1 MAFLN
6 SLISVFYQVGISQ
19 PDGLWENLILNVFN
33 WGFLSNYGWRVL
45 VFTLILKLLLSP
57 IDIFQRVKTRKSSK
71 VMAKIGPAVEKLE
84 KQYANDQRM
93 LMMKKNELMK
103 EMGAGMNPIMSCLPM
118 ILTLTIFMTLF
129 AGLRT
134 IGAYKN
140 AQQYADFYSEYQNVV
155 QCVQNDNFVTLE
167 KNGNPDE
174 NRINE
179 FKSSYVIGMGN
190 YVSSLEDGDAL
201 KTAYGDLEQN
211 DKQDYQTVK
220 AFYNDY
226 WSDKISLGEKT
237 DADKNTSVDTLASY
251 VGSSSVNAMYDNAV
265 ESFLWIKNIW
275 APDVPWVSSANS
287 YSSFKTNV
295 QYAGDGC
302 SCACGCGGQHAYTDK
317 YEFNDAFVFE
327 NEEAEKTERD
337 KMVKEETYNLVM
349 RDVLKTKTDD
359 ANGYL
364 VLPILSIALA
374 FITQFL
380 TQQQQKK
387 SGMSLDGQN
396 GMTMKMMMWT
406 MPVLIGFFSLQY
418 TAAFSLYMVVGYI
431 VSLITTLVLTL
442 IFKVADDKEN
452 NDEIVRKYGRPNF
465 NK

>member
-6 SLISVFYQVGISQ
+6 SLISAFYQVGISE
-19 PDGLWENLILNVFN
+19 PEGLWENLILNVFN
-33 WGFLSNYGWRVL
+33 WGFLENYGWRVL

-57 IDIFQRVKTRKSSK
+57 IDIIQRVKTRKSSK
-71 VMAKIGPAVEKLE
+71 VMAKIAPAVEKLE

-103 EMGAGMNPIMSCLPM
+103 QMGAGMNPLMSCLPM
-118 ILTLTIFMTLF
+118 ILTLVIFMTLF
-129 AGLRT
+129 TGLRT

-140 AQQYADFYSEYQNVV
+140 AQQYAEFYSEYQNVV
-155 QCVQNDNFVTLE
+155 QCVVNDNYDTLAQD
-167 KNGNPDE
+167 GNPDADT
-174 NRINE
+174 IDA
-179 FKSSYVIGMGN
+179 FKVSFVNGMNN
-190 YVSSLEDGDAL
+190 YVASLEDGDGL
-201 KTAYGDLEQN
+201 KTAYAQASDAV
-211 DKQDYQTVK
+211 KQDYDGLK
-220 AFYNDY
+220 AFYEGY
-226 WSDKISLGEKT
+226 WSSRIQIGEKT
-237 DADKNTSVDTLASY
+237 NDDKEVSVSTMASY
-251 VGSSSVNAMYDNAV
+251 VGSSAVNAKYDEVV

-287 YSSFKTNV
+287 YTSFTTNV

-302 SCACGCGGQHAYTDK
+302 NCACGCTGGHAYTDK
-317 YEFNDAFVFE
+317 YTF
-327 NEEAEKTERD
+327 NEELGLSETEEASAREN
-337 KMVKEETYNLVM
+337 MIKEETYNLVM
-349 RDVLKTKTDD
+349 RDVLATKSDD

-374 FITQFL
+374 FLTQFL

-406 MPVLIGFFSLQY
+406 MPILIGFFSLQY
-418 TAAFSLYMVVGYI
+418 TASFSLYMVVGYI
-431 VSLITTLVLTL
+431 VSLITTLVLSL
-442 IFKVADDKEN
+442 IFKAVDDKDN
-452 NDEIVRKYGRPNF
+452 NDEIIHKYGRPNF

>member
-6 SLISVFYQVGISQ
+6 SLVSAFYQIGISA

-33 WGFLSNYGWRVL
+33 WGFLENYGLRVL

-57 IDIFQRVKTRKSSK
+57 IDIIQRVKTRKSSK

-103 EMGAGMNPIMSCLPM
+103 QMGAGMNPLMSCLPM
-118 ILTLTIFMTLF
+118 ILTLVIFMTLF
-129 AGLRT
+129 TGLRT

-140 AQQYADFYSEYQNVV
+140 AQQYAEFYSEYQNVV
-155 QCVQNDNFVTLE
+155 QCVVNDNYNTLA
-167 KNGNPDE
+167 KDANPDE
-174 NRINE
+174 DTIDAY
-179 FKSSYVIGMGN
+179 KSN
-190 YVSSLEDGDAL
+190 YVNGMSNYVASLEDSNEL
-201 KTAYGDLEQN
+201 KTAYAQASDTI
-211 DKQDYQTVK
+211 KSDYDGVK
-220 AFYNDY
+220 AFYEGY
-226 WSDKISLGEKT
+226 WQDQISIGGKT
-237 DADKNTSVDTLASY
+237 DADKNASIETLASY
-251 VGSSSVNAMYDNAV
+251 VGSSAVNAKYDDVV

-287 YSSFKTNV
+287 YTSFTTNV
-295 QYAGDGC
+295 QYSGDGG
-302 SCACGCGGQHAYTDK
+302 SCACGCAGGHKYTDK
-317 YEFNDAFVFE
+317 YKFNDE
-327 NEEAEKTERD
+327 LGLSETEEASAREN
-337 KMVKEETYNLVM
+337 MIKEETYNLVM
-349 RDVLKTKTDD
+349 RDVLATKSNDN
-359 ANGYL
+359 NGYL

-374 FITQFL
+374 FLTQFL

-406 MPVLIGFFSLQY
+406 MPILIGFFSLQY
-418 TAAFSLYMVVGYI
+418 TASFSLYMVVGYI
-431 VSLITTLVLTL
+431 VSLITTLVLSL
-442 IFKVADDKEN
+442 IFKIVDDKDN
-452 NDEIVRKYGRPNF
+452 NEELIHKYGRPNF

>member
-1 MAFLN
+1 M
-6 SLISVFYQVGISQ
+6 
-19 PDGLWENLILNVFN
+19 
-33 WGFLSNYGWRVL
+33 
-45 VFTLILKLLLSP
+45 
-57 IDIFQRVKTRKSSK
+57 
-71 VMAKIGPAVEKLE
+71 
-84 KQYANDQRM
+84 
-93 LMMKKNELMK
+93 
-103 EMGAGMNPIMSCLPM
+103 
-118 ILTLTIFMTLF
+118 
-129 AGLRT
+129 
-134 IGAYKN
+134 
-140 AQQYADFYSEYQNVV
+140 
-155 QCVQNDNFVTLE
+155 
-167 KNGNPDE
+167 
-174 NRINE
+174 
-179 FKSSYVIGMGN
+179 
-190 YVSSLEDGDAL
+190 
-201 KTAYGDLEQN
+201 
-211 DKQDYQTVK
+211 
-220 AFYNDY
+220 
-226 WSDKISLGEKT
+226 
-237 DADKNTSVDTLASY
+237 
-251 VGSSSVNAMYDNAV
+251 
-265 ESFLWIKNIW
+265 
-275 APDVPWVSSANS
+275 SSANS

-374 FITQFL
+374 FLTQFL

-431 VSLITTLVLTL
+431 V
-442 IFKVADDKEN
+442 
-452 NDEIVRKYGRPNF
+452 
-465 NK
+465 

>member
-6 SLISVFYQVGISQ
+6 SLVSAFYQIGISA

-45 VFTLILKLLLSP
+45 VFTLVLKLLLSP
-57 IDIFQRVKTRKSSK
+57 IDIIQRVKTRKSSK

-103 EMGAGMNPIMSCLPM
+103 QMGAGMNPIMSCLPM
-118 ILTLTIFMTLF
+118 ILTLVIFMTLF
-129 AGLRT
+129 TGLRN

-140 AQQYADFYSEYQNVV
+140 AQQYADFYSEYMNVV
-155 QCVQNDNFVTLE
+155 QCVQNDDYATLA
-167 KNGNPDE
+167 KDGNPDQD
-174 NRINE
+174 RIDAY
-179 FKSSYVIGMGN
+179 KSN
-190 YVSSLEDGDAL
+190 YVAGMSNYVASLEDADEL
-201 KTAYGDLEQN
+201 KTAYASLDESE
-211 DKQDYQTVK
+211 KQDYNELK
-220 AFYNDY
+220 GFYEDY
-226 WSDKISLGEKT
+226 WYNQITTGSKV
-237 DADKNTSVDTLASY
+237 DADKNASVTALASY
-251 VGSSSVNAMYDNAV
+251 VGSSSVNAMYDGVV

-287 YSSFKTNV
+287 YSSFITNV

-317 YEFNDAFVFE
+317 YDFNDELGLSETEETSARE
-327 NEEAEKTERD
+327 N
-337 KMVKEETYNLVM
+337 MIKEETYNLVM
-349 RDVLKTKTDD
+349 RDVLATKSDD

-374 FITQFL
+374 FLTQFL
-380 TQQQQKK
+380 TQRQQKK
-387 SGMSLDGQN
+387 SGMSMDGQN
-396 GMTMKMMMWT
+396 AMTMKMMMWT
-406 MPVLIGFFSLQY
+406 MPILIGFFSLQY
-418 TAAFSLYMVVGYI
+418 TASFSLYMVVGYI
-431 VSLITTLVLTL
+431 VSLITTLVLSL
-442 IFKVADDKEN
+442 IFKAVDDKEN
-452 NDEIVRKYGRPNF
+452 SEELVHKYGRPNF